1 MCIFAR
7 RNRIII
13 AFTLERGRG
22 RVFVHGRGRF
32 NAGFRVWMCVVIGGG
47 VRHFD
52 VWWRAVVRGSGGGG
66 VRVGGGGTS
75 LGFLSLAL
83 LVLYNGFV
91 KVILGEGF
99 DGLLVFL
106 ADRGWICD
114 AVFFVVAFH
123 ELLGDLEELLDIAD
137 CKTKGM

>member
-1 MCIFAR
+1 
-7 RNRIII
+7 
-13 AFTLERGRG
+13 
-22 RVFVHGRGRF
+22 
-32 NAGFRVWMCVVIGGG
+32 
-47 VRHFD
+47 
-52 VWWRAVVRGSGGGG
+52 
-66 VRVGGGGTS
+66 
-75 LGFLSLAL
+75 
-83 LVLYNGFV
+83 VLYNGFV